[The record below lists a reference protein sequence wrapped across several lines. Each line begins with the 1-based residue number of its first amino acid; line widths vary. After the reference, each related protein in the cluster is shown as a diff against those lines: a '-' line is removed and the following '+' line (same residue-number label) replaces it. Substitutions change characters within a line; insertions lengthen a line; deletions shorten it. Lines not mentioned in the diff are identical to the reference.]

1 MQPLGRSFPPASGPS
16 KAPLPIEAVLPDILE
31 RLEPAGSTVLL
42 HAPPGAGKTTRVP
55 LALLRRL
62 QEQLPQAEPHTVL
75 MLEPR
80 RLAARAAAQRL
91 AASLDEAVGGTVGYR
106 VRLEQRCSAAT
117 RLEVLTDGLFLRR
130 LQGDPAL
137 TGVSCVIFDEFH
149 ERRADTDLALALLL
163 ESRPLLAPEL
173 RLLVMSA
180 TLDLT
185 PLARQLPEA
194 AVIRS
199 EGKSFPVQLA
209 YQPPRPQET
218 LEQQV
223 VRGLEQHWLEARG
236 TGETVLVFLPGQR
249 EILQCQRAIQATG
262 WGAQLELAPLH
273 GGLPLGAQS
282 AAMREARS
290 EAGKVVLASAIAE
303 SSLTIAGV
311 RLVIDSGLSRRS
323 RFDHGTG
330 MDGLVTQPASQAS
343 ATQRQGRAGRLGPGR
358 CLRLW
363 SPAEQQ
369 RRPPFDLPE
378 LLERDP
384 LPVALQLAQ
393 WGAGAGGSLPWL
405 DPPPQQPL
413 LAAIDLLGQLGA
425 TDVHGRITAHG
436 RAMAQLGLHP
446 RLAHMLLIAKQR
458 NLLPLACELAVL
470 LEARDPLGL
479 QEAGSDLLRRLDWL
493 RQGGADPR
501 RQLLLQQLAQ
511 LQRQAGG
518 WRVAQPLATSGFRAS
533 TGGSEAQQAAELIGL
548 AYPEQVALA
557 RQEAGGRFL
566 MRNGRGARLHPGDPL
581 AGAEVLAIARA
592 DAGGSEARILLALP
606 LARASLEQL
615 AQLEGSSVA
624 TVRWD
629 GQEQRVVAVRE
640 HRLGALVL
648 SRRPWQDAP
657 LDQVQDALMAG
668 LREHGLIALPWSAG
682 SRQLQQRLCLAHR
695 ELGPPW
701 PDRSEAALGGDFG
714 AWLGDQLAGRRS
726 LQELQALD
734 IQEALWSGIP
744 WDCRRDLDQLL
755 PAKLLVPSGRLV
767 PIDYG
772 HSPPVLAVRLQEMFG
787 CSRTPALLQG
797 RLNVTLHLLSPAGRP
812 VQITQDLDGFW
823 GSSYRQVRA
832 ELRGRYPRHPWPE
845 DPRQALPTSR
855 AKPAARK

>member
-1 MQPLGRSFPPASGPS
+1 MHRLGSAPS
-16 KAPLPIEAVLPDILE
+16 AAGSLAEAPLPIDAVLPEILE
-31 RLEPAGSTVLL
+31 RLEAVGSTLLL

-55 LALLRRL
+55 LALLHRL
-62 QEQLPQAEPHTVL
+62 QEQRSQDERHTVL

-80 RLAARAAAQRL
+80 RLAAKAAAQRL
-91 AASLDEAVGGTVGYR
+91 AASLKQAVGETVGYR
-106 VRLEQRCSAAT
+106 VRLEQRCSKAT

-137 TGVSCVIFDEFH
+137 AGVSCVIFDEFH
-149 ERRADTDLALALLL
+149 ERRADTDLALALLR

-194 AVIRS
+194 AVICS
-199 EGKSFPVQLA
+199 EGQSFSVDLA

-218 LEQQV
+218 LAQQV
-223 VRGLEQHWLEARG
+223 VRGLEQHWLEGRSA
-236 TGETVLVFLPGQR
+236 GETVLVFLPGQR
-249 EILQCQRAIQATG
+249 EILHCQRAIQATG
-262 WGAQLELAPLH
+262 WGAELELAPLH

-282 AAMREARS
+282 AAMREAS
-290 EAGKVVLASAIAE
+290 NEAGKVVLASAVAE

-323 RFDHGTG
+323 RFDPGTG
-330 MDGLVTQPASQAS
+330 MDGLVTVPASQAS
-343 ATQRQGRAGRLGPGR
+343 ATQRRGRAGRLGPGR

-369 RRPPFDLPE
+369 RRPLFDLPE

-393 WGAGAGGSLPWL
+393 WGAGAGASLPWL
-405 DPPPQQPL
+405 DPPPKLPL

-425 TDVHGRITAHG
+425 TDVQGHITAHG

-446 RLAHMLLIAKQR
+446 RLAHMLLQARGR
-458 NLLPLACELAVL
+458 NQLPLACELAVL

-479 QEAGSDLLRRLDWL
+479 PEAGSDLLLRLDWL
-493 RQGGADPR
+493 RQDGTDPH
-501 RQLLLQQLAQ
+501 RQPLRQQLAQ

-518 WRVAQPLATSGFRAS
+518 GPAPSALVASGGRAGE
-533 TGGSEAQQAAELIGL
+533 GGSEAQQAAELIGL

-557 RQEAGGRFL
+557 RPEAGGRFL

-581 AGAEVLAIARA
+581 AGAEALAIARA
-592 DAGGSEARILLALP
+592 DTGGSEARILLALP
-606 LARASLEQL
+606 MPRASLERLTQ
-615 AQLEGSSVA
+615 QEGSSVA
-624 TVRWD
+624 AVRWD
-629 GQEQRVVAVRE
+629 GQEQRVVAVQER
-640 HRLGALVL
+640 RLGALVL
-648 SRRPWQDAP
+648 SRRTWQDAP

-668 LREHGLIALPWSAG
+668 LREHGLDALPWSAG

-701 PDRSEAALGGDFG
+701 PERSEAALGSDFG

-726 LQELQALD
+726 LQDLQTLD
-734 IQEALWSGIP
+734 LQEALWSGIP
-744 WDCRRDLDQLL
+744 WDCRRELDRLL
-755 PAKLLVPSGRLV
+755 PAKVPVPSGRLLA
-767 PIDYG
+767 IDYS
-772 HSPPVLAVRLQEMFG
+772 HTPPVLAVRLQEMFG
-787 CSRTPALLQG
+787 SARAPALLEG
-797 RLNVTLHLLSPAGRP
+797 RLAVTLHLLSPAGRP

-823 GSSYRQVRA
+823 SGSYRQVRA

-855 AKPAARK
+855 AKPASPK